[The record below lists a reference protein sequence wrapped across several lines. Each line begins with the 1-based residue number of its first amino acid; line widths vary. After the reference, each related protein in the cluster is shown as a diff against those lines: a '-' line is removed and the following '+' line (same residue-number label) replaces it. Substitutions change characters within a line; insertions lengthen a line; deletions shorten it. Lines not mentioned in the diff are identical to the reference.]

1 MRPALLK
8 PKVAAV
14 EAHTSAPPKTAVEA
28 VGAGVCEGF
37 RPLVAKY
44 DWDVKVAMAVM
55 KAESG
60 CRTSA
65 LGHNTNGTNDAG
77 LFQVNSIHDTTDRRY
92 QPEYNVALAYKIYA
106 ARSKWDSSGWKAWSV
121 CLNGKVKCY

>member
-8 PKVAAV
+8 PKVTAVEAHASAPSKAAV
-14 EAHTSAPPKTAVEA
+14 EAA
-28 VGAGVCEGF
+28 GADVCEGF

-44 DWDVKVAMAVM
+44 DWNVDIAMAVM

-60 CRTSA
+60 CRANA
-65 LGHNTNGTNDAG
+65 LGRNTNETNDAG
-77 LFQVNSIHDTTDRRY
+77 LFQVNSIHDATDKRY
-92 QPEYNVALAYKIYA
+92 DIEYNVALAYKIYKD
-106 ARSKWDSSGWKAWSV
+106 RHSWDISGWKAWSA

>member
-1 MRPALLK
+1 ME
-8 PKVAAV
+8 AA
-14 EAHTSAPPKTAVEA
+14 
-28 VGAGVCEGF
+28 GADVCEGF

-44 DWDVKVAMAVM
+44 DWNVDIAMAVM
-55 KAESG
+55 NAESG
-60 CRTSA
+60 CRTNA
-65 LGHNTNGTNDAG
+65 LGRNTNGTNDAG

-92 QPEYNVALAYKIYA
+92 QPEHNVALAYKIYA

>member
-14 EAHTSAPPKTAVEA
+14 EAHASAPSKAAVEA
-28 VGAGVCEGF
+28 AGADVCEGF

-44 DWDVKVAMAVM
+44 DWNVDIAMAVM

-60 CRTSA
+60 CNSKNFNY
-65 LGHNTNGTNDAG
+65 NTDGTNDAG
-77 LFQVNSIHDTTDRRY
+77 LFQNNSIHDVTDRRY
-92 QPEYNVALAYKIYA
+92 DPEYNVALAYRIYKD
-106 ARSKWDSSGWKAWSV
+106 RHSWDISGWRAWTS
-121 CLNGKVKCY
+121 CWDGKVKCY

>member
-14 EAHTSAPPKTAVEA
+14 EAHTSASPKAAVEA
-28 VGAGVCEGF
+28 AGADVCEGF

-60 CRTSA
+60 CQTNA

-77 LFQVNSIHDTTDRRY
+77 LFQVNSIHDATDKRY
-92 QPEYNVALAYKIYA
+92 DIEYNVALAYRIYKDR
-106 ARSKWDSSGWKAWSV
+106 RSWDISGWKAWSA

>member
-14 EAHTSAPPKTAVEA
+14 EAHASAPPKAAVEA
-28 VGAGVCEGF
+28 AGAGVCEGF

-44 DWDVKVAMAVM
+44 DWNVDIAMAVM

-60 CRTSA
+60 CRTNA
-65 LGHNTNGTNDAG
+65 LGRNTNGTNDAG

-106 ARSKWDSSGWKAWSV
+106 ARNKWDSSGWKAWSV

>member
-14 EAHTSAPPKTAVEA
+14 EAHASAPSKAAVEA
-28 VGAGVCEGF
+28 AGADVCEGF

-44 DWDVKVAMAVM
+44 DWNVDIAMAVM

-60 CRTSA
+60 CRTTA
-65 LGHNTNGTNDAG
+65 LGHNINGTNDAG
-77 LFQVNSIHDTTDRRY
+77 LFQVNSIHDATDKRY
-92 QPEYNVALAYKIYA
+92 DIEYNVALAYRIYKDR
-106 ARSKWDSSGWKAWSV
+106 RSWDINGWKAWSV